1 MKRRLFSDVLIDLTS
16 GPPLAL
22 LFLMRINDLVS
33 QSLGITPGQAAAAS
47 ASDRRRTRA
56 ATNQGDGSGGQGRS
70 WLSTPRVN
78 SAEKNAQAPVVV
90 TQRQPIQDT
99 AEISNLKPS
108 RRLKNKE
115 VTPTDENADSK
126 PTDETTPATTNNTI
140 GAVVDEFLRERT
152 VMSYTLPIRTAAGT
166 GSFTMTY
173 EVERAYR
180 VIRFIEPGQQID
192 AEA

>member
-1 MKRRLFSDVLIDLTS
+1 
-16 GPPLAL
+16 
-22 LFLMRINDLVS
+22 MRINDLVS

-78 SAEKNAQAPVVV
+78 SAEKNTQAPVVV

-115 VTPTDENADSK
+115 VAPTDESTDTQ
-126 PTDETTPATTNNTI
+126 PTDESTTPAPTNNTI

>member
-1 MKRRLFSDVLIDLTS
+1 
-16 GPPLAL
+16 
-22 LFLMRINDLVS
+22 MRINDLVS
-33 QSLGITPGQAAAAS
+33 QSLGISPGQAAAAS
-47 ASDRRRTRA
+47 GSERRRTRA

-78 SAEKNAQAPVVV
+78 NAEKNTQSPAVV
-90 TQRQPIQDT
+90 TQRQPVKDT

-108 RRLKNKE
+108 RRLKNKDVAPVDE
-115 VTPTDENADSK
+115 STDTQ
-126 PTDETTPATTNNTI
+126 PTDETTPAQSGNTI

-152 VMSYTLPIRTAAGT
+152 VMSYTLPIRTASGT

-192 AEA
+192 TEA